1 MRFILRNFHL
11 LHVFSGFVCVCVCVC
26 FFIRFCLVLSFV
38 VLYCIVLCCGALSL
52 LSFIVYSQVH
62 LYSKP
67 NYLLLPFPCFS
78 SFPPSLFTFLSPHDI
93 YSLLITLYVRV
104 SVFDRAGGYCEERST
119 PLQEVPE
126 ISRNIR

>member
-11 LHVFSGFVCVCVCVC
+11 LHVFSGFVCVCVC
-26 FFIRFCLVLSFV
+26 FFYPLLSCTVF
-38 VLYCIVLCCGALSL
+38 YCTALCCGALSL

-62 LYSKP
+62 LYLKP
-67 NYLLLPFPCFS
+67 NYLLLPFPRFS

-93 YSLLITLYVRV
+93 YSLLITLSVRV